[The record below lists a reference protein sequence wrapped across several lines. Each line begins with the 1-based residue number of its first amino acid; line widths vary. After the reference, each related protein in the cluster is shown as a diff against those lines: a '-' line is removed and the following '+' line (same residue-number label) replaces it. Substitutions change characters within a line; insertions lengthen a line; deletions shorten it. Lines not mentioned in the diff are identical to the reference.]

1 MSRPTSCLRDY
12 HDKIAGGTILGL
24 SFVVDDPAYLI
35 RRSLPIQQLIV
46 IGIQDEV
53 IRFQKQDGHHLYYGL
68 DDPITYLRFGPGP
81 FLQEENIL
89 DMPE

>member
-1 MSRPTSCLRDY
+1 M
-12 HDKIAGGTILGL
+12 AVGTILGL

-46 IGIQDEV
+46 IGIKHDV

-68 DDPITYLRFGPGP
+68 DDPITYLRFGRGP
-81 FLQEENIL
+81 YRQQENIL
-89 DMPE
+89 DPCS